1 MDGSDMDAHYRPTA
15 TQTQRQS
22 VARAVAGR
30 ADRREHERM
39 SAAPK
44 PAASEP
50 LPGGTVC
57 PDCGY
62 DLRGST
68 SARCSECG
76 RPLDLVRTRET
87 QIPWC
92 HRQTRGWFRAYWQTV
107 WLVVRYPKYLCAEMC
122 RPVSYPDSQRFR
134 WVTLLHGYLPLL
146 VAHVLIVV
154 FLKQHGA
161 RIDALAKNLM
171 VGGQLALLVWL
182 IALPGLASYF
192 FQSRRLGLEQQNRAI
207 ALSYYAWAPLSVL
220 PLCLPLLTVGLY
232 TWAPR
237 DVGFMAWHCAAA
249 VVALYAALLCERRLL
264 RMVQYLLHGGWLTTL
279 LRVAILNVL
288 GLILAGLIAGVV
300 ATFFWLAVVVYSL
313 C

>member
-1 MDGSDMDAHYRPTA
+1 M
-15 TQTQRQS
+15 
-22 VARAVAGR
+22 
-30 ADRREHERM
+30 
-39 SAAPK
+39 
-44 PAASEP
+44 
-50 LPGGTVC
+50 
-57 PDCGY
+57 
-62 DLRGST
+62 
-68 SARCSECG
+68 
-76 RPLDLVRTRET
+76 
-87 QIPWC
+87 
-92 HRQTRGWFRAYWQTV
+92 
-107 WLVVRYPKYLCAEMC
+107 
-122 RPVSYPDSQRFR
+122 
-134 WVTLLHGYLPLL
+134 
-146 VAHVLIVV
+146 
-154 FLKQHGA
+154 
-161 RIDALAKNLM
+161 
-171 VGGQLALLVWL
+171 LVWL

-249 VVALYAALLCERRLL
+249 VVAVYAALLCERRLL